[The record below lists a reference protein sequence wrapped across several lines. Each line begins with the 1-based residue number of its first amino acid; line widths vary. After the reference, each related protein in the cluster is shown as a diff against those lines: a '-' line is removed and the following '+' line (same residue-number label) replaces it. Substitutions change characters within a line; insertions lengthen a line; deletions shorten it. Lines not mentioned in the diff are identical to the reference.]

1 MNTLSHVD
9 SGNIKAHTCRHRTK
23 TSHPHQKINT
33 QSTYFLFCFN
43 RLQTSLVSW
52 KQNDIKIMV
61 WYVCTWIIPG
71 TSAFSHGRHRHQ
83 ANSWTDTTQV
93 THLEGWQRREG
104 EEGEGHSV
112 FFLSKWGSR
121 SGLLG
126 FGGFLRS
133 FLCPHDLTQL
143 LWKTNTVGVK
153 LKLSVMGMMTLYCAE
168 HTLYVEKIYT
178 ADRNIKLMK
187 LHHMYTQWTNKHTCT
202 HRSKRGSFVCWST
215 TWGLVKVWRSTSKN
229 KVLDALQHRS
239 LIF

>member
-1 MNTLSHVD
+1 MADTGIRPTLELTPHKSH
-9 SGNIKAHTCRHRTK
+9 ILKAGK
-23 TSHPHQKINT
+23 GGK
-33 QSTYFLFCFN
+33 
-43 RLQTSLVSW
+43 
-52 KQNDIKIMV
+52 
-61 WYVCTWIIPG
+61 G
-71 TSAFSHGRHRHQ
+71 
-83 ANSWTDTTQV
+83 
-93 THLEGWQRREG
+93 RREK
-104 EEGEGHSV
+104 V
-112 FFLSKWGSR
+112 TVFLSKWGSR

-202 HRSKRGSFVCWST
+202 HRSKRSSFVCWST